1 MSNLSKVTDYEF
13 FAYVAS
19 GFWALAISD
28 LLIGRQFIFGQDWT
42 ISETALMFMAS
53 YILGQILAS
62 PAQAII
68 ERVLVHKILLPPSIT
83 LLDED
88 ARLRSRRLLRA
99 ALFRSYYRPLDAGI
113 REKIWCRSKEESER
127 QLNGEALF
135 WQAYSITKNDAKVA
149 ARLSTFLKLYGF
161 CRNMTFIN
169 LCGFVSF
176 IIATII
182 GSINSEEFVL
192 TDHLFMAGISL
203 IITLVMLIRFL
214 KFYRLYSVEIFVAYS
229 TETSNQESQQ

>member
-83 LLDED
+83 LLGKDT
-88 ARLRSRRLLRA
+88 RLESRKLLSAALLRG
-99 ALFRSYYRPLDAGI
+99 YYRPLDAGVI
-113 REKIWCRSKEESER
+113 EKIWCRSREQSKR
-127 QLNGEALF
+127 QLSGEALF
-135 WQAYSITKNDAKVA
+135 WQAYAIAKNDANVA
-149 ARLSTFLKLYGF
+149 AKLGTFLKLYGF

-176 IIATII
+176 LIATII
-182 GSINSEEFVL
+182 GSINSEEIAPM
-192 TDHLFMAGISL
+192 DHLVMAGISL
-203 IITLVMLIRFL
+203 IITLGMLIRFL
-214 KFYRLYSVEIFVAYS
+214 KFYRLYSVEIFLAYS
-229 TETSNQESQQ
+229 TEDSKQESR